1 MAGDDCARTLRRV
14 DPHAQSLGID
24 APVARRT
31 KLFHDLRRS
40 NEYGARVAR
49 LIEAQRERR
58 IERVIQAQRRL
69 RVHQSR

>member
-1 MAGDDCARTLRRV
+1 MAGAEYAHTLPRM
-14 DPHAQSLGID
+14 DPHAQSPGID

-40 NEYGARVAR
+40 NQYGARVAR
-49 LIEAQRERR
+49 LLEAQRERR